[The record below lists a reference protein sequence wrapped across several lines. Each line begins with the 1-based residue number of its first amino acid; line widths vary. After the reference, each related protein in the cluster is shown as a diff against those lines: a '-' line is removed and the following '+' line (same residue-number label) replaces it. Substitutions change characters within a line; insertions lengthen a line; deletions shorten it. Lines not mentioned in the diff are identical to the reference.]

1 MNVITMTNF
10 REYFSVIR
18 SALLGIA
25 VAVSPPT
32 FAKTIIV
39 GQSAAVTGGQA
50 AFTKDAQNGLLAYFS
65 AVNRNGGV
73 NGDQIELVTLDDE
86 GKRDKT
92 LANTKTL
99 VNERSALAL
108 IGYTSG
114 AGVEAT
120 LPYLIEAKTPML
132 APLTGNMA
140 IRAKFNR
147 YLFHTRA
154 GYDVEMEIV
163 MKHLRAS
170 GNAKYAIV
178 YLEDAKGNGDA
189 MRAVL
194 AKEKVVPVATLEIN
208 RNATDFSA
216 AVGTIL
222 KAQPEAVIFITNG
235 QPLAKIAQG
244 LRKAGYFG
252 QIISSSF
259 AGTRF
264 VEDIKQ
270 DAAGIVITQVL
281 PPLSKQLNKVVREFQ
296 ADIKN
301 YAPEAKANLTGL
313 EAYISA
319 RVLVEGLR
327 RAGSGST
334 RERFVQALERS
345 SMIDLGGYQVTFSER
360 NRDGSRF
367 VDTSV
372 VARDG
377 SIRY

>member
-1 MNVITMTNF
+1 MSIFFKFCVVARCTLVALT
-10 REYFSVIR
+10 VAA
-18 SALLGIA
+18 SAT
-25 VAVSPPT
+25 T
-32 FAKTIIV
+32 FAKTIVV

-50 AFTKDAQNGLLAYFS
+50 AFSKDAQNGLLAYFS

-73 NGDQIELVTLDDE
+73 NGDQIELVMLDDE

-92 LANTKTL
+92 LANTKVL
-99 VNERSALAL
+99 VTERNALAL

-120 LPYLIEAKTPML
+120 LPYLLEAKTPML
-132 APLTGNMA
+132 SPLTGNMA
-140 IRAKFNR
+140 IRAKFNK

-154 GYDVEMEIV
+154 GYDVEMETV
-163 MKHLRAS
+163 VKHLRAN

-178 YLEDAKGNGDA
+178 YLEDAKGNGD
-189 MRAVL
+189 MLRAVL
-194 AKEKVVPVATLEIN
+194 AKEKVVPVATLELN
-208 RNATDFSA
+208 RNATDFST
-216 AVGTIL
+216 AVGTIM

-264 VEDIKQ
+264 VEDIKE

-281 PPLSKQLNKVVREFQ
+281 PPLTKQINKVVRDFQ
-296 ADIKN
+296 ADLKK
-301 YAPEAKANLTGL
+301 YAPDAKPNLTSL

-327 RAGSGST
+327 RAGTAAT
-334 RERFVQALERS
+334 RERLVQALERAGTLE
-345 SMIDLGGYQVTFSER
+345 LGGYPVTFSER
-360 NRDGSRF
+360 DHNGSRF
-367 VDTSV
+367 ADTSV

-377 SIRY
+377 SLRY

>member
-1 MNVITMTNF
+1 MSNLNKF
-10 REYFSVIR
+10 FSVFR
-18 SALLGIA
+18 NLVVAFVVAASAPSFG
-25 VAVSPPT
+25 
-32 FAKTIIV
+32 KTIVI

-50 AFTKDAQNGLLAYFS
+50 AFTKDAQNGLLAYFA
-65 AVNRNGGV
+65 AVNRTGGV

-99 VNERSALAL
+99 VTERNALAL

-120 LPYLIEAKTPML
+120 LPYLLESKTPML
-132 APLTGNMA
+132 SPLTGNMA
-140 IRAKFNR
+140 IRTKFNK

-154 GYDVEMEIV
+154 GYDVEMETV
-163 MKHLRAS
+163 VKHLRS
-170 GNAKYAIV
+170 NGNSKYAIV
-178 YLEDAKGNGDA
+178 YLEDAKGNGDV

-194 AKEKVVPVATLEIN
+194 AKEKVTPVATIELN

-216 AVGTIL
+216 AVSTIVT
-222 KAQPEAVIFITNG
+222 AQPEAVIFITNG

-264 VEDIKQ
+264 IEDIKE

-281 PPLSKQLNKVVREFQ
+281 PPLSKQLNKVVRDFQ
-296 ADIKN
+296 ADLKK
-301 YAPEAKANLTGL
+301 YAPDAKANLTSL

-319 RVLVEGLR
+319 RVLIEGLR
-327 RAGSGST
+327 RAGTIAT
-334 RERFVQALERS
+334 RERFVQALERAGT
-345 SMIDLGGYQVTFSER
+345 IDLGGYQVTFSER
-360 NRDGSRF
+360 SHDGSRF
-367 VDTSV
+367 ADTSV
-372 VARDG
+372 VARG
-377 SIRY
+377 GALHY